1 MPRAVPPSPLPQPA
15 PKTAATW
22 DDKVQS
28 AKIECLCVAG
38 TGSCAGDWPKV
49 VARFFADPWYRRTQG
64 GPSTDLTCTAIDGTR
79 CTAVLDKMPT
89 GWGGRASGIAVLYD
103 NFGFKLPTK
112 QGEWL
117 GASAA
122 PVRPAS
128 APSGHPHA
136 HARSALRQQSVMP
149 WAAFGNTLCTRWT
162 CCRCE
167 WQVPCGCCP

>member
-1 MPRAVPPSPLPQPA
+1 M
-15 PKTAATW
+15 
-22 DDKVQS
+22 
-28 AKIECLCVAG
+28 AG

-103 NFGFKLPTK
+103 NNGFKLPTK

-117 GASAA
+117 GAF
-122 PVRPAS
+122 
-128 APSGHPHA
+128 
-136 HARSALRQQSVMP
+136 ARM
-149 WAAFGNTLCTRWT
+149 FGWYTTT
-162 CCRCE
+162 CAYAIGLHR
-167 WQVPCGCCP
+167 